1 MYQQQLL
8 KTYAAIA
15 SSNSVTQDVSN
26 KLGID
31 TKTITV
37 TPQLDTQMLD
47 IKALADS
54 PKQEYDNINTL
65 SNSFIAEA
73 MKIYPTGNVSV
84 MDKAVLPDKPV
95 KPNIK
100 LNIAIAFFIGLM
112 GYLLDL
118 YLYLNI

>member
-54 PKQEYDNINTL
+54 PKQE
-65 SNSFIAEA
+65 
-73 MKIYPTGNVSV
+73 
-84 MDKAVLPDKPV
+84 
-95 KPNIK
+95 
-100 LNIAIAFFIGLM
+100 
-112 GYLLDL
+112 
-118 YLYLNI
+118 

>member
-1 MYQQQLL
+1 
-8 KTYAAIA
+8 
-15 SSNSVTQDVSN
+15 
-26 KLGID
+26 
-31 TKTITV
+31 
-37 TPQLDTQMLD
+37 
-47 IKALADS
+47 
-54 PKQEYDNINTL
+54 
-65 SNSFIAEA
+65 